1 MRQEPD
7 IKRAVAFFDG
17 QNLFHSAKRAF
28 GYTFPNYD
36 PVLLAKGVC
45 AKQGWRLDG
54 VRLYT
59 GVPAV
64 EDKPFWHHFW
74 VAKGAQMGRDG
85 VHLTTRRL
93 MYRTKT
99 ISLPDGTQHSFI
111 DGDEKSIDVRIAI
124 DMIRM
129 AHRRE
134 YDVAILFSQDQDLV
148 EASDEVK
155 TISVEQDRWIKCACA
170 FPASLTVP
178 KARGVN
184 GTEWVKIDKVLY
196 DQCVDQRDYRP
207 KPTV

>member
-1 MRQEPD
+1 
-7 IKRAVAFFDG
+7 
-17 QNLFHSAKRAF
+17 
-28 GYTFPNYD
+28 
-36 PVLLAKGVC
+36 
-45 AKQGWRLDG
+45 
-54 VRLYT
+54 
-59 GVPAV
+59 
-64 EDKPFWHHFW
+64 
-74 VAKGAQMGRDG
+74 
-85 VHLTTRRL
+85 

-111 DGDEKSIDVRIAI
+111 NGDEKSIDVRIAI

-184 GTEWVKIDKVLY
+184 GTEWVKVDKALY
-196 DQCVDQRDYRP
+196 DQCTDQRDYRP
-207 KPTV
+207 KPVV